1 MIRNLMINFLKTAS
15 KVKEKEVKAVIFSFL
30 FVVVLMSA
38 YYILR
43 PVRDAMA
50 SDWTDA
56 EVSWL
61 WTLNFFISTAIVAL
75 YGVMVS
81 KFRFRLLVPTMYGI
95 FAISFI
101 IFYALGSVFED
112 RTVIDKS
119 FYVWVSVFSLF
130 HISVFWTFMSELFSK
145 EQSGRLFGII
155 AVGASVGGLIGPS
168 ITAFFSVSLGIDNL
182 MLIASMMLF
191 IPIPIIFYL
200 QSLKAKELNNEALDI
215 PVSNQSIGGNPL
227 AGFKIFFSNPYLL
240 SIGLFIFLY
249 TGISSFVYFELKN
262 LLSDFSRPERSVIW
276 AQMDLAVNIL
286 AISTGLFAT
295 SRIVTKFGM
304 PVTIAMVPIMICI
317 GLLVLAI
324 SPLLGVVVVLQ
335 VIRRAGNYAVTRP
348 AREMLFTLVNQE
360 TRFKAKP
367 VIDIV
372 AYRGGDMLTAWLF
385 TGLTQ
390 GLGLGLAAVAAVGAG
405 IASLWALSVFILE
418 NGLSAMNLNLKTYRI
433 ERPACNHKVAC
444 RICLRHRNTNQFNLS
459 INFTNN

>member
-1 MIRNLMINFLKTAS
+1 MIRNLIINFLQNAS
-15 KVKEKEVKAVIFSFL
+15 KIKEQEIKAVIFSFL

-50 SDWTDA
+50 SDWTNA

-75 YGVMVS
+75 YGSMVS

-168 ITAFFSVSLGIDNL
+168 ITAFFSVSLGADNL
-182 MLIASMMLF
+182 MLIASMMLL

-200 QSLKAKELNNEALDI
+200 QSLKSKELNNEVLDI
-215 PVSNQSIGGNPL
+215 PDSNQSIGGNPL
-227 AGFKIFFSNPYLL
+227 AGFKMFFSNPYLL

-262 LLSDFSRPERSVIW
+262 LLSDFSRSERSVIW

-295 SRIVTKFGM
+295 GRIVTKFGM
-304 PVTIAMVPIMICI
+304 PATIAMVPIMICI

-324 SPLLGVVVVLQ
+324 SPLLGVVMVLQ
-335 VIRRAGNYAVTRP
+335 IIRRAGNYAVTRP

-372 AYRGGDMLTAWLF
+372 VYRGGDMLMAWLF

-405 IASLWALSVFILE
+405 IASLWALVGIYLGKWF
-418 NGLSAMNLNLKTYRI
+418 
-433 ERPACNHKVAC
+433 ER
-444 RICLRHRNTNQFNLS
+444 S
-459 INFTNN
+459 ES

>member
-1 MIRNLMINFLKTAS
+1 MIRNLMINLLKTAS
-15 KVKEKEVKAVIFSFL
+15 KVQKQEVKAVILSFL

-75 YGVMVS
+75 YGVIVS

-101 IFYALGSVFED
+101 IFYSLGFAFED

-168 ITAFFSVSLGIDNL
+168 ITAFFSVSLGTDNL
-182 MLIASMMLF
+182 MLVASIMLL

-200 QSLKAKELNNEALDI
+200 QSLKSKELNNEVLDI
-215 PVSNQSIGGNPL
+215 PISNQSIGGNPL
-227 AGFKIFFSNPYLL
+227 AGFKMFFSNPYLL

-262 LLSDFSRPERSVIW
+262 LLSDFSRSERSVIW

-295 SRIVTKFGM
+295 GRIVTKFGM
-304 PVTIAMVPIMICI
+304 PATISMVPIIICI

-324 SPLLGVVVVLQ
+324 SPLLGVVMILQ
-335 VIRRAGNYAVTRP
+335 IIRRAGNYAVTRP

-405 IASLWALSVFILE
+405 IASLWALVGIYLGKWF
-418 NGLSAMNLNLKTYRI
+418 
-433 ERPACNHKVAC
+433 ERDE
-444 RICLRHRNTNQFNLS
+444 T
-459 INFTNN
+459 

>member
-1 MIRNLMINFLKTAS
+1 MLKRLLIIDRGGKMIRNLMINFLKTAS
-15 KVKEKEVKAVIFSFL
+15 KVKEQEVKAVIFSFL

-75 YGVMVS
+75 YGVMIS

-112 RTVIDKS
+112 RTLIDKS

-168 ITAFFSVSLGIDNL
+168 ITAFFSVSLGADNL
-182 MLIASMMLF
+182 MLIASMMLL

-200 QSLKAKELNNEALDI
+200 QSLKSKELNNEVLDI
-215 PVSNQSIGGNPL
+215 PDSNQSIGGNPL
-227 AGFKIFFSNPYLL
+227 AGFKMFFSNPYLL

-262 LLSDFSRPERSVIW
+262 LLSDFSRSERSVIW

-295 SRIVTKFGM
+295 GRIVTKFGM
-304 PVTIAMVPIMICI
+304 PATIAMVPIMICI

-324 SPLLGVVVVLQ
+324 SPLLGVVMVLQ
-335 VIRRAGNYAVTRP
+335 IIRRAGNYAVTRP

-405 IASLWALSVFILE
+405 IASLWALVGIYLGKWFDRYES
-418 NGLSAMNLNLKTYRI
+418 
-433 ERPACNHKVAC
+433 
-444 RICLRHRNTNQFNLS
+444 
-459 INFTNN
+459 

>member
-1 MIRNLMINFLKTAS
+1 MNLINKFLKTAS
-15 KVKEKEVKAVIFSFL
+15 RIEEREIKAVIFSFL

-61 WTLNFFISTAIVAL
+61 WTINFFISTAIVAL
-75 YGVMVS
+75 YGLMVS
-81 KFRFRLLVPTMYGI
+81 KFRFRLLVPVVYGI
-95 FAISFI
+95 FAGSFV
-101 IFYALGSVFED
+101 IFYFLASISDD
-112 RTVIDKS
+112 RTIIDKA

-130 HISVFWTFMSELFSK
+130 HISVFWSFMSELFSK

-168 ITAFFSVSLGIDNL
+168 ITAFFSVSLGTDNL
-182 MLIASMMLF
+182 MLIASMMLL

-200 QSLKAKELNNEALDI
+200 QTLKVTDLNNEELDLTT
-215 PVSNQSIGGNPL
+215 PNQSIGGSPF
-227 AGFKIFFSNPYLL
+227 AGFKMFFSNPYLL

-262 LLSDFSRPERSVIW
+262 LLSDLSRSERSVIW

-286 AISTGLFAT
+286 AISAGLFAT
-295 SRIVTKFGM
+295 GRIVTRFGM
-304 PVTIAMVPIMICI
+304 PLTIALVPVMICI

-324 SPLLGVVVVLQ
+324 SPFLGVVVMLQ
-335 VIRRAGNYAVTRP
+335 IIRRAGNYAVTRP
-348 AREMLFTLVNQE
+348 AREMLFTLVDQE

-372 AYRGGDMLTAWLF
+372 AYRGGDMLMAWLF

-390 GLGLGLAAVAAVGAG
+390 GLGLGLAAVAAFGAG
-405 IASLWALSVFILE
+405 MAALWSLVGIYLGRWF
-418 NGLSAMNLNLKTYRI
+418 
-433 ERPACNHKVAC
+433 ERD
-444 RICLRHRNTNQFNLS
+444 NTEPKDYVTSKNS
-459 INFTNN
+459 TE

>member
-1 MIRNLMINFLKTAS
+1 MNPINKFLKTAS
-15 KVKEKEVKAVIFSFL
+15 RIEEREIKAVIFSFL

-61 WTLNFFISTAIVAL
+61 WTINFFISTAIVAL
-75 YGVMVS
+75 YGLMVS
-81 KFRFRLLVPTMYGI
+81 KFRFRLLVPVMYGI
-95 FAISFI
+95 FAGSFV
-101 IFYALGSVFED
+101 IFYFLASISDD
-112 RTVIDKS
+112 RTIIDKA

-130 HISVFWTFMSELFSK
+130 HISVFWSFMSELFSK

-168 ITAFFSVSLGIDNL
+168 ITAFFSVSLGTDNL
-182 MLIASMMLF
+182 MLIASMMLL

-200 QSLKAKELNNEALDI
+200 QTLKVTDLNNEELD
-215 PVSNQSIGGNPL
+215 PTTPNQSIGGSPF
-227 AGFKIFFSNPYLL
+227 AGFKMFFSNPYLL

-262 LLSDFSRPERSVIW
+262 LLSDLSRSERSVIW

-286 AISTGLFAT
+286 AISAGLFAT
-295 SRIVTKFGM
+295 SRIVTRFGM
-304 PVTIAMVPIMICI
+304 PLTLALVPVMICI

-324 SPLLGVVVVLQ
+324 SPFLGVVVMLQ
-335 VIRRAGNYAVTRP
+335 IIRRAGNYAVTRP
-348 AREMLFTLVNQE
+348 AREMLFTLVDQE

-372 AYRGGDMLTAWLF
+372 AYRGGDMLMAWLF

-390 GLGLGLAAVAAVGAG
+390 GLGLGLAAVAAFGAG
-405 IASLWALSVFILE
+405 MAALWSLVGIYLGRWF
-418 NGLSAMNLNLKTYRI
+418 
-433 ERPACNHKVAC
+433 ERD
-444 RICLRHRNTNQFNLS
+444 NTEPKDYVTSKNS
-459 INFTNN
+459 TE

>member
-1 MIRNLMINFLKTAS
+1 MINFLKTAS

-75 YGVMVS
+75 YGSMVS

-101 IFYALGSVFED
+101 IFYALGFAFED
-112 RTVIDKS
+112 RTLIDKS

-168 ITAFFSVSLGIDNL
+168 ITAFFSVSLGADNL
-182 MLIASMMLF
+182 MLIASMMLL

-200 QSLKAKELNNEALDI
+200 QSLKSKELNNEVLDI
-215 PVSNQSIGGNPL
+215 PDSNQSIGGNPL
-227 AGFKIFFSNPYLL
+227 AGFKMFFSNPYLL

-262 LLSDFSRPERSVIW
+262 LLSDFSRSERSVIW

-295 SRIVTKFGM
+295 GRIVTKFGM
-304 PVTIAMVPIMICI
+304 PATIAMVPIMICI

-324 SPLLGVVVVLQ
+324 SPLLGVVMVLQ
-335 VIRRAGNYAVTRP
+335 IIRRAGNYAVTRP

-390 GLGLGLAAVAAVGAG
+390 GLGLGLASVAAVGAG
-405 IASLWALSVFILE
+405 IASLWALVGIYLGKWFDRYES
-418 NGLSAMNLNLKTYRI
+418 
-433 ERPACNHKVAC
+433 
-444 RICLRHRNTNQFNLS
+444 
-459 INFTNN
+459 

>member
-215 PVSNQSIGGNPL
+215 PISNQSIGGNPL

-405 IASLWALSVFILE
+405 IASLWAIVGIYLGKWF
-418 NGLSAMNLNLKTYRI
+418 
-433 ERPACNHKVAC
+433 ERNEA
-444 RICLRHRNTNQFNLS
+444 
-459 INFTNN
+459 

>member
-75 YGVMVS
+75 YGSMVS

-112 RTVIDKS
+112 RTLIDKS

-168 ITAFFSVSLGIDNL
+168 ITAFFSVSLGADNL
-182 MLIASMMLF
+182 MLIASMMLL

-200 QSLKAKELNNEALDI
+200 QSLKSKELNNEVLDI
-215 PVSNQSIGGNPL
+215 PDSNQSIGGNPL
-227 AGFKIFFSNPYLL
+227 AGFKMFFSNPYLL

-262 LLSDFSRPERSVIW
+262 LLSDFSRSERSVIW

-295 SRIVTKFGM
+295 GRIVTKFGM
-304 PVTIAMVPIMICI
+304 PATIAMVPIMICI

-324 SPLLGVVVVLQ
+324 SPLLGVVMVLQ
-335 VIRRAGNYAVTRP
+335 IIRRAGNYAVTRP

-405 IASLWALSVFILE
+405 IASLWALVGIYLGKWFDRYES
-418 NGLSAMNLNLKTYRI
+418 
-433 ERPACNHKVAC
+433 
-444 RICLRHRNTNQFNLS
+444 
-459 INFTNN
+459 

>member
-1 MIRNLMINFLKTAS
+1 MNPINKFLKTAS
-15 KVKEKEVKAVIFSFL
+15 RIEEREIKAVIFSFL

-61 WTLNFFISTAIVAL
+61 WTINFFISTAIVAL
-75 YGVMVS
+75 YGLMVS
-81 KFRFRLLVPTMYGI
+81 KFRFRLLVPVMYGI
-95 FAISFI
+95 FAGSFV
-101 IFYALGSVFED
+101 IFYFLASISDD
-112 RTVIDKS
+112 RTIIDKA

-130 HISVFWTFMSELFSK
+130 HISVFWSFMSELFSK

-168 ITAFFSVSLGIDNL
+168 ITAFFSVSLGTDNL
-182 MLIASMMLF
+182 MLIASMMLL

-200 QSLKAKELNNEALDI
+200 QTLKVTDLNNEELDLTT
-215 PVSNQSIGGNPL
+215 PNQSIGGSPF
-227 AGFKIFFSNPYLL
+227 AGFKMFFSNPYQL

-262 LLSDFSRPERSVIW
+262 LLSDLSRSERSVIW

-286 AISTGLFAT
+286 AISAGLFAT
-295 SRIVTKFGM
+295 SRIVTRFGM
-304 PVTIAMVPIMICI
+304 PLTIALVPVMICI

-324 SPLLGVVVVLQ
+324 SPFLGVVVMLQ
-335 VIRRAGNYAVTRP
+335 IIRRAGNYAVTRP
-348 AREMLFTLVNQE
+348 AREMLFTLVDQE

-372 AYRGGDMLTAWLF
+372 AYRGGDMLMAWLF

-390 GLGLGLAAVAAVGAG
+390 GLGLGLAAVAAFGAG
-405 IASLWALSVFILE
+405 MAALWSLVGIYLGRWF
-418 NGLSAMNLNLKTYRI
+418 
-433 ERPACNHKVAC
+433 ERD
-444 RICLRHRNTNQFNLS
+444 NTEPKDYVTSKNS
-459 INFTNN
+459 TE

>member
-1 MIRNLMINFLKTAS
+1 MNPINKFLKTAS
-15 KVKEKEVKAVIFSFL
+15 RIEEREIKAVIFSFL

-50 SDWTDA
+50 SDWADA

-61 WTLNFFISTAIVAL
+61 WTINFFISTAIVAL
-75 YGVMVS
+75 YGLMVS
-81 KFRFRLLVPTMYGI
+81 KFRFRLLVPVMYGI
-95 FAISFI
+95 FAGSFV
-101 IFYALGSVFED
+101 IFYFLASISDD
-112 RTVIDKS
+112 RTIIDKA

-130 HISVFWTFMSELFSK
+130 HISVFWSFMSELFSK

-168 ITAFFSVSLGIDNL
+168 ITAFFSVSLGTDNL
-182 MLIASMMLF
+182 MLIASMMLL

-200 QSLKAKELNNEALDI
+200 QTLKVTDLNNEELDLTT
-215 PVSNQSIGGNPL
+215 PNQSIGGSPF
-227 AGFKIFFSNPYLL
+227 AGFKMFFSNPYLL

-262 LLSDFSRPERSVIW
+262 LLSDLSRSERSVIW

-286 AISTGLFAT
+286 AISAGLFAT
-295 SRIVTKFGM
+295 SRIVTRFGM
-304 PVTIAMVPIMICI
+304 PLTIALVPVMICI

-324 SPLLGVVVVLQ
+324 SPFLGVVVMLQ
-335 VIRRAGNYAVTRP
+335 IIRRAGNYAVTRP
-348 AREMLFTLVNQE
+348 AREMLFTLVDQE

-372 AYRGGDMLTAWLF
+372 AYRGGDMLMAWLF

-390 GLGLGLAAVAAVGAG
+390 GLGLGLAAVAAFGAG
-405 IASLWALSVFILE
+405 MAALWSLVGIYLGRWF
-418 NGLSAMNLNLKTYRI
+418 
-433 ERPACNHKVAC
+433 ERD
-444 RICLRHRNTNQFNLS
+444 NTEPKDYVTSKNS
-459 INFTNN
+459 TE